1 MEPNGSINIV
11 GYFDDMRLVEVMIL
25 RTDDFECLFRSR
37 ERARRHSTNHA
48 EWNEHPEKE
57 IEGTDIFNHFS
68 NHQW

>member
-37 ERARRHSTNHA
+37 GGCQNFWVCEIIGARPPGASY
-48 EWNEHPEKE
+48 EH
-57 IEGTDIFNHFS
+57 DYS
-68 NHQW
+68 DQAQLS